1 MNTLPNDI
9 ARCDGYQIW
18 WLVRGLRNVP
28 AQNRA
33 KAGDLLS
40 HVFAGHCRFRV
51 RIPD

>member
-9 ARCDGYQIW
+9 ARCDG
-18 WLVRGLRNVP
+18 WLARGLRNVP

-40 HVFAGHCRFRV
+40 HVSAGHCRFRV